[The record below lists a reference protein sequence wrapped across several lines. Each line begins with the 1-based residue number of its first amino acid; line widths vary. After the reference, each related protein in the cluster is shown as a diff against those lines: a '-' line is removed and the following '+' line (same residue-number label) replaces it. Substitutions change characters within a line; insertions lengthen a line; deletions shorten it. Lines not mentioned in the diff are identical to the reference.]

1 MKATDQDIVDLIVT
15 TVINLDSDVDVRLS
29 GDNVLVGSTP
39 VPMVSVK
46 AACKHSAKAFL
57 SLIKRA
63 L

>member
-1 MKATDQDIVDLIVT
+1 MGATDQDIVDLVATIV
-15 TVINLDSDVDVRLS
+15 IDLDSDVDVRLS
-29 GDNVLVGSTP
+29 GYNVLVGSTP
-39 VPMVSVK
+39 VPMASIK